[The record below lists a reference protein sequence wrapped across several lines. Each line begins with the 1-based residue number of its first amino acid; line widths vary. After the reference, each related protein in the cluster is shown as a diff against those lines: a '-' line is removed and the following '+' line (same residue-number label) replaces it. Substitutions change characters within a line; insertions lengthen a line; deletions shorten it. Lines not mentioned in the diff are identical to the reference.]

1 MRRPRAFVY
10 SVTVALGV
18 FLYLS
23 LPTLRELYG
32 PIVNLPVYALVA
44 LVVGTLTWDVLTG
57 AGDTATPQTELNGAN
72 STESGGE
79 RTVGPAHPGESGPG
93 AEADVDDELTQL
105 RNEL

>member
-1 MRRPRAFVY
+1 MRRHRAFVY

-32 PIVNLPVYALVA
+32 PIVNIPVYALVA
-44 LVVGTLTWDVLTG
+44 LVAGALTWDVLTG
-57 AGDTATPQTELNGAN
+57 TGDTAASRTELNG
-72 STESGGE
+72 ESGIESSGE
-79 RTVGPAHPGESGPG
+79 RAGGSGHREESRSG
-93 AEADVDDELTQL
+93 ADVDDELSRL